1 MLAVW
6 YERQGADRGVAGRR
20 DAGSRARPCRTQ
32 TWRGPAILAKFAL
45 HCLTGRPH
53 LVRVGSSDCQRDSD
67 GVPRSRQVSNV

>member
-20 DAGSRARPCRTQ
+20 DAGSRARPRRTQ

-45 HCLTGRPH
+45 HCLTRRPH
-53 LVRVGSSDCQRDSD
+53 LVPGLDPAIASETRTGCRD
-67 GVPRSRQVSNV
+67 RAK

>member
-6 YERQGADRGVAGRR
+6 YGRQGADRGAAGRR
-20 DAGSRARPCRTQ
+20 DAVSRVRPRRTQ

-53 LVRVGSSDCQRDSD
+53 LVPELDSAIASETRTGCPD
-67 GVPRSRQVSNV
+67 RTK

>member
-53 LVRVGSSDCQRDSD
+53 LVRGWIQRLPARLGRGAEIAPSE
-67 GVPRSRQVSNV
+67 

>member
-53 LVRVGSSDCQRDSD
+53 LVPGWVQRLPARLGRGAEIAPSE
-67 GVPRSRQVSNV
+67 